1 MGRPIKKS
9 YIGNID
15 NPGYQIAC
23 NAWIPGDTGP
33 SLCWIKEQTG
43 TGRYVV
49 SRDDDTLEGVVTLA
63 NAGPDDLIEGQASLT
78 FELFPSS
85 GGGEKYVEVIYNNIV
100 RTFDGK
106 KYIWYF
112 SDISDTGE
120 VNAGV
125 IQSL

>member
-9 YIGNID
+9 YIGD
-15 NPGYQIAC
+15 TANPGKQIAC
-23 NAWIPGDTGP
+23 NAWIPGDSGAST
-33 SLCWIKEQTG
+33 CWIKEQIG

-49 SRDDDTLEGVVTLA
+49 SKDDESMEGIVTLA
-63 NAGPDDLIEGQASLT
+63 NTNAAGLIAGQASLKIT
-78 FELFPSS
+78 LFPSA
-85 GGGEKYVEVIYNNIV
+85 GGGEKYVDVIYDNIV
-100 RTFDGK
+100 RTFDGE

-112 SDISDTGE
+112 SGTADTGE